1 MAIKELFFEGKTI
14 EAAVEAAAA
23 ELGEDKDLLSYVVEE
38 TPTKGFLGF
47 GATPAKIKVEITVP
61 DPKPEKKKPAP
72 AWEPEKI
79 AKKDKKPAEKKAEKK
94 PAEKKAE
101 PKKATI
107 TPAMLEPEK
116 INKKEEKKPAAPLF
130 PEVEKKPVDD
140 ENSKKIIEFLNGLL
154 VHIGAEED
162 SAVKV
167 ELGEDDHYYV
177 EVSGAKMG
185 VLIGRRGE
193 TLDAA
198 QYLCSLVINKGN
210 NDKLRVTIDT
220 ENYRAKRIKTLQ
232 SLAEKNAEKAIK
244 YKRNITMEPM
254 SPYERR
260 IIHAAL
266 NGRDRISTFSV
277 GSEPKRRVVVS
288 YKK

>member
-14 EAAVEAAAA
+14 EAAVESAAA
-23 ELGEDKDLLSYVVEE
+23 ELGEDKDLLIYTVEE
-38 TPTKGFLGF
+38 TPSKGIFGI
-47 GATPAKIKVEITVP
+47 GATPAKIRVEVEMP
-61 DPKPEKKKPAP
+61 DEKPAAPKKEVKIP
-72 AWEPEKI
+72 AWEPEKLSKK
-79 AKKDKKPAEKKAEKK
+79 AKKDSPKKEPVEKKE
-94 PAEKKAE
+94 
-101 PKKATI
+101 
-107 TPAMLEPEK
+107 
-116 INKKEEKKPAAPLF
+116 PAAPLF
-130 PEVEKKPVDD
+130 EEVQKSPVDD
-140 ENSKKIIEFLNGLL
+140 ENSKKIIEFISGLL

-167 ELGEDDHYYV
+167 ELGEDGHYYA

-198 QYLCSLVINKGN
+198 QYLCGLVLNKGKSG
-210 NDKLRVTIDT
+210 DKLRVTIDT
-220 ENYRAKRIKTLQ
+220 ENYRAKRIRTLQ
-232 SLAEKNAEKAIK
+232 SLAERNAEKALK

-266 NGRDRISTFSV
+266 TGKNHITTFSV

>member
-14 EAAVEAAAA
+14 EAAVELAAA
-23 ELGEDKDLLSYVVEE
+23 ELNEDKDLLSYTVEE
-38 TPTKGFLGF
+38 TPTKGIFGI
-47 GATPAKIKVEITVP
+47 GATPAKIKVEIEVAEEEIKVET
-61 DPKPEKKKPAP
+61 KPEPKAAPKVP
-72 AWEPEKI
+72 AWEPEKLSGGKN
-79 AKKDKKPAEKKAEKK
+79 KKTAEKKPEKKAEKK
-94 PAEKKAE
+94 V
-101 PKKATI
+101 
-107 TPAMLEPEK
+107 
-116 INKKEEKKPAAPLF
+116 EKKPAAPLF

-140 ENSKKIIEFLNGLL
+140 ENSKKIIEFMEGLL
-154 VHIGAEED
+154 VHIGAEEE

-198 QYLCSLVINKGN
+198 QYLCGLVINKGRSG
-210 NDKLRVTIDT
+210 DKLRVTIDT
-220 ENYRAKRIKTLQ
+220 ENYRAKRIRTLQ
-232 SLAEKNAEKAIK
+232 ALAEKNAEKAIK

-266 NGRDRISTFSV
+266 TGKENITTFSV

>member
-1 MAIKELFFEGKTI
+1 MATKELFFEGKTI
-14 EAAVEAAAA
+14 EAAVEKAAL
-23 ELGEDKDLLSYVVEE
+23 ELNEDKDLLSYTVEE
-38 TPTKGFLGF
+38 TPTKGFLGI
-47 GATPAKIKVEITVP
+47 GATPAKIKVEIEVP
-61 DPKPEKKKPAP
+61 DEPKKEEAPKKEPKKETKVP
-72 AWEPEKI
+72 AWEPEKLSGGKNKGT
-79 AKKDKKPAEKKAEKK
+79 AKPEKKQEKK
-94 PAEKKAE
+94 PAKKAE
-101 PKKATI
+101 PLPVI
-107 TPAMLEPEK
+107 D
-116 INKKEEKKPAAPLF
+116 
-130 PEVEKKPVDD
+130 EVEKKPVDD

-167 ELGEDDHYYV
+167 EIGEEDHYYV

-198 QYLCSLVINKGN
+198 QYLCSLVINKGRSG
-210 NDKLRVTIDT
+210 DKLRVTLDT
-220 ENYRAKRIKTLQ
+220 ENYRSKRIRTLQ
-232 SLAEKNAEKAIK
+232 ALAEKNAEKALK

-266 NGRDRISTFSV
+266 TGRDHITTFSV

>member
-1 MAIKELFFEGKTI
+1 M
-14 EAAVEAAAA
+14 
-23 ELGEDKDLLSYVVEE
+23 
-38 TPTKGFLGF
+38 
-47 GATPAKIKVEITVP
+47 
-61 DPKPEKKKPAP
+61 
-72 AWEPEKI
+72 
-79 AKKDKKPAEKKAEKK
+79 
-94 PAEKKAE
+94 
-101 PKKATI
+101 
-107 TPAMLEPEK
+107 
-116 INKKEEKKPAAPLF
+116 
-130 PEVEKKPVDD
+130 DD
-140 ENSKKIIEFLNGLL
+140 ENSKKIIEFMMGLL
-154 VHIGAEED
+154 PHIGAEED
-162 SAVKV
+162 AAVKV

-198 QYLCSLVINKGN
+198 QYLCGLVLNKGRN
-210 NDKLRVTIDT
+210 GEKIRVTLDT

-232 SLAEKNAEKAIK
+232 NLADKNAEKALK

-266 NGRDRISTFSV
+266 TGREHITTFSV

>member
-1 MAIKELFFEGKTI
+1 MAIKELFFEAKTI
-14 EAAVEAAAA
+14 EAAVEKAAL
-23 ELGEDKDLLSYVVEE
+23 ELGEDKDLLSYTVEE
-38 TPTKGFLGF
+38 TPSKGIFGI
-47 GATPAKIKVEITVP
+47 GATLAKIKVEIEVA
-61 DPKPEKKKPAP
+61 DEPKKEEPKKEAPKKEVKIP
-72 AWEPEKI
+72 AWEPEKLSGKG
-79 AKKDKKPAEKKAEKK
+79 KKSEKTEKAEKKADKKPA
-94 PAEKKAE
+94 KKAE
-101 PKKATI
+101 PI
-107 TPAMLEPEK
+107 VLD
-116 INKKEEKKPAAPLF
+116 

-140 ENSKKIIEFLNGLL
+140 ENSKKIVEFLQGLL

-167 ELGEDDHYYV
+167 EIGEEDHYYV

-198 QYLCSLVINKGN
+198 QYLCGLVINKGRN
-210 NDKLRVTIDT
+210 GEKLRVTIDT
-220 ENYRAKRIKTLQ
+220 ENYRAKRIRTLQ
-232 SLAEKNAEKAIK
+232 NLAEKNAEKALK

-260 IIHAAL
+260 IIHATL
-266 NGRDRISTFSV
+266 TGRENITTFSV

>member
-1 MAIKELFFEGKTI
+1 MAIKELYFEGKTI
-14 EAAVEAAAA
+14 EAAVEAAAL
-23 ELGEDKDLLSYVVEE
+23 ELGEDKDLLDYTVEE
-38 TPTKGFLGF
+38 TPSKGIFGI
-47 GATPAKIKVEITVP
+47 GATPAKIKVEIRVA
-61 DPKPEKKKPAP
+61 DEKPAP
-72 AWEPEKI
+72 KKAPKKMPTWEPEKLS
-79 AKKDKKPAEKKAEKK
+79 KKDKKPENKEKKVEKKA
-94 PAEKKAE
+94 PV
-101 PKKATI
+101 
-107 TPAMLEPEK
+107 
-116 INKKEEKKPAAPLF
+116 APIL

-140 ENSKKIIEFLNGLL
+140 ENSKAIINFLSGLL

-167 ELGEDDHYYV
+167 EIDQDGHYYA
-177 EVSGAKMG
+177 EVSGANMG

-198 QYLCSLVINKGN
+198 QYLCGLVLNKGN
-210 NDKLRVTIDT
+210 DGDKMRVTIDT
-220 ENYRAKRIKTLQ
+220 ENYRAKRVRTLQ
-232 SLAEKNAEKAIK
+232 SLAARTAEKALK

-266 NGRDRISTFSV
+266 TGKEHITTFSV
-277 GSEPKRRVVVS
+277 GTEPKRRVVVS

>member
-14 EAAVEAAAA
+14 EAAVEKAAL
-23 ELGEDKDLLSYVVEE
+23 ELNEDKDLLSYTVEE
-38 TPTKGFLGF
+38 TPTKGFLGI
-47 GATPAKIKVEITVP
+47 GATLAKIKVEVEVP
-61 DPKPEKKKPAP
+61 EEAKKEEAPKAEVKVP
-72 AWEPEKI
+72 AWEPEKLSGG
-79 AKKDKKPAEKKAEKK
+79 KKKSADRPEKKQEKKQEKK
-94 PAEKKAE
+94 PAKKAE
-101 PKKATI
+101 PIAVI
-107 TPAMLEPEK
+107 DD
-116 INKKEEKKPAAPLF
+116 
-130 PEVEKKPVDD
+130 VEKKPVDD
-140 ENSKKIIEFLNGLL
+140 ENSKKIIEFMSGLL

-167 ELGEDDHYYV
+167 ELGEEDHYYV

-198 QYLCSLVINKGN
+198 QYLCGLVINKGRSG
-210 NDKLRVTIDT
+210 DKLRVTLDT
-220 ENYRAKRIKTLQ
+220 ENYRAKRIRTLQ
-232 SLAEKNAEKAIK
+232 NLAEKNAEKALK

-266 NGRDRISTFSV
+266 TGREHITTFSV

>member
-14 EAAVEAAAA
+14 EAAVENAAM
-23 ELGEDKDLLSYVVEE
+23 ELGEDKDLLAYTVEE
-38 TPTKGFLGF
+38 TPSKGIFGI
-47 GATPAKIKVEITVP
+47 GATPAKIKVEIEVP
-61 DPKPEKKKPAP
+61 DEVPAPKKEIKIP
-72 AWEPEKI
+72 AWEPEKLS
-79 AKKDKKPAEKKAEKK
+79 KKEKK
-94 PAEKKAE
+94 E
-101 PKKATI
+101 PKK
-107 TPAMLEPEK
+107 ESRPEK
-116 INKKEEKKPAAPLF
+116 AAAPAAPIL

-140 ENSKKIIEFLNGLL
+140 ENSKKIIDFISGLL

-167 ELGEDDHYYV
+167 ELGEDGHYYA

-198 QYLCSLVINKGN
+198 QYLCGLVLNKGRN
-210 NDKLRVTIDT
+210 GDKLRVTIDT
-220 ENYRAKRIKTLQ
+220 ENYRAKRVRTLQ
-232 SLAEKNAEKAIK
+232 NLAERNAEKAIK

-266 NGRDRISTFSV
+266 TGRDHITTFSV

-288 YKK
+288 YKR

>member
-23 ELGEDKDLLSYVVEE
+23 ELGEDKDLLAYTVEE
-38 TPTKGFLGF
+38 TPSRGIFGI
-47 GATPAKIKVEITVP
+47 GATPAKIKVEVEVAEEAAAP
-61 DPKPEKKKPAP
+61 APAPKKDLKIP
-72 AWEPEKI
+72 AWEPEKLSKK
-79 AKKDKKPAEKKAEKK
+79 AKKPADKKPAEKK
-94 PAEKKAE
+94 EKKAE
-101 PKKATI
+101 P
-107 TPAMLEPEK
+107 
-116 INKKEEKKPAAPLF
+116 AAPLF
-130 PEVEKKPVDD
+130 TEVEKKPVDD
-140 ENSKKIIEFLNGLL
+140 ENSKKIIEFISGLL
-154 VHIGAEED
+154 VHIGAEEE

-167 ELGEDDHYYV
+167 EIGEDGHYYA

-198 QYLCSLVINKGN
+198 QYLCGLVLNKGQSG
-210 NDKLRVTIDT
+210 DKLRVTIDT
-220 ENYRAKRIKTLQ
+220 ENYRAKRIRTLQ
-232 SLAEKNAEKAIK
+232 NLAERNAEKALK
-244 YKRNITMEPM
+244 YKRNITLEPM

-266 NGRDRISTFSV
+266 TGRDHITTFSV

>member
-1 MAIKELFFEGKTI
+1 MAIKELFFEAKTI
-14 EAAVEAAAA
+14 DEAVEKAAL
-23 ELGEDKDLLSYVVEE
+23 ELNQDKDLLSYTVEE
-38 TPTKGFLGF
+38 TPKKGFLGI
-47 GATPAKIKVEITVP
+47 GTILAKIRVEIEVA
-61 DPKPEKKKPAP
+61 DEPKKAEPKKEPKKEAKIP
-72 AWEPEKI
+72 AWEPEKLSGGKN
-79 AKKDKKPAEKKAEKK
+79 KKNADKPEKKAEKK
-94 PAEKKAE
+94 PAKKAE
-101 PKKATI
+101 P
-107 TPAMLEPEK
+107 
-116 INKKEEKKPAAPLF
+116 AAPVL

-140 ENSKKIIEFLNGLL
+140 ENSKKIIEFMMGLL
-154 VHIGAEED
+154 PHIGAEED
-162 SAVKV
+162 AAVKV

-198 QYLCSLVINKGN
+198 QYLCGLVLNKGRN
-210 NDKLRVTIDT
+210 GEKIRVTLDT

-232 SLAEKNAEKAIK
+232 NLADKNAEKALK

-266 NGRDRISTFSV
+266 TGREHITTFSV

>member
-1 MAIKELFFEGKTI
+1 MAMKELFFEGKTI
-14 EAAVEAAAA
+14 EAAVETAAL
-23 ELGEDKDLLSYVVEE
+23 ELNEDKDLLSYTVEE
-38 TPTKGFLGF
+38 YPTKGIFGI
-47 GATPAKIKVEITVP
+47 GATPAKIKVEIECADEEVP
-61 DPKPEKKKPAP
+61 AEKPKKEAPKKEVKIP
-72 AWEPEKI
+72 AWEPEKLSGGKG
-79 AKKDKKPAEKKAEKK
+79 KKSEKAEKSEKKTEKK
-94 PAEKKAE
+94 PAKKHAPVE
-101 PKKATI
+101 
-107 TPAMLEPEK
+107 LEPQ
-116 INKKEEKKPAAPLF
+116 
-130 PEVEKKPVDD
+130 VEKKPVDD
-140 ENSKKIIEFLNGLL
+140 ENSKKIIEFISGLL

-167 ELGEDDHYYV
+167 ELGEEDHYYA

-198 QYLCSLVINKGN
+198 QYLCGLVINKGRSG
-210 NDKLRVTIDT
+210 DKLRITIDT
-220 ENYRAKRIKTLQ
+220 ENYRAKRIRTLQ
-232 SLAEKNAEKAIK
+232 NLAEKNAEKALK

-266 NGRDRISTFSV
+266 TGRENITTFSV

>member
-1 MAIKELFFEGKTI
+1 MAMKELFFEGKTI
-14 EAAVEAAAA
+14 EAAVEKAAL
-23 ELGEDKDLLSYVVEE
+23 ELNEDKDLLNYTVEE
-38 TPTKGFLGF
+38 TPTKGIFGI
-47 GATPAKIKVEITVP
+47 GATLAKIRVEIEAEDEEVEV
-61 DPKPEKKKPAP
+61 KPEPKKEVQVP
-72 AWEPEKI
+72 AWEPEKLSGGKG
-79 AKKDKKPAEKKAEKK
+79 KKTEKKEEKKAEKK
-94 PAEKKAE
+94 PA
-101 PKKATI
+101 P
-107 TPAMLEPEK
+107 
-116 INKKEEKKPAAPLF
+116 APLM

-140 ENSKKIIEFLNGLL
+140 EVSKAITEFISGLL

-167 ELGEDDHYYV
+167 ELGEEDHYYV

-198 QYLCSLVINKGN
+198 QYLCSLVINKGRSN
-210 NDKLRVTIDT
+210 KLRVTLDT
-220 ENYRAKRIKTLQ
+220 ENYRAKRIRTLQ
-232 SLAEKNAEKAIK
+232 NLAEKNAEKALK

-266 NGRDRISTFSV
+266 TGRENITTFSV

>member
-14 EAAVEAAAA
+14 DAAVERAAL
-23 ELGEDKDLLSYVVEE
+23 ELNEDKDLLSYTVEE
-38 TPTKGFLGF
+38 TPSKGIFGI
-47 GATPAKIKVEITVP
+47 GATLAKIKVEIEVA
-61 DPKPEKKKPAP
+61 DEPKKEEAPKKEANIP
-72 AWEPEKI
+72 AWEPEKLSGKG
-79 AKKDKKPAEKKAEKK
+79 KKSEKTEKKQEKK
-94 PAEKKAE
+94 PAKKAE
-101 PKKATI
+101 PI
-107 TPAMLEPEK
+107 VLE
-116 INKKEEKKPAAPLF
+116 

-140 ENSKKIIEFLNGLL
+140 ENSKKIIEFISGLL
-154 VHIGAEED
+154 VHIGAEEE

-167 ELGEDDHYYV
+167 EIGEEDHYYV

-198 QYLCSLVINKGN
+198 QYLCGLVINKGRSG
-210 NDKLRVTIDT
+210 DKLRVTIDT
-220 ENYRAKRIKTLQ
+220 ENYRAKRIRTLQ
-232 SLAEKNAEKAIK
+232 NLAEKNAEKALK

-260 IIHAAL
+260 IIHATL
-266 NGRDRISTFSV
+266 TGRENITTFSV

>member
-14 EAAVEAAAA
+14 EAAVELAAA
-23 ELGEDKDLLSYVVEE
+23 ELNEDKDLLSYTVEE
-38 TPTKGFLGF
+38 TPTKGIFGI
-47 GATPAKIKVEITVP
+47 GATPAKIKVEIEVAEEEIKVET
-61 DPKPEKKKPAP
+61 KPEPKAAPKVP
-72 AWEPEKI
+72 AWEPEKLSGGKN
-79 AKKDKKPAEKKAEKK
+79 KKNAEKKTEKK
-94 PAEKKAE
+94 TEKKV
-101 PKKATI
+101 
-107 TPAMLEPEK
+107 
-116 INKKEEKKPAAPLF
+116 EKKPAAPLF

-140 ENSKKIIEFLNGLL
+140 ENSKKIIEFMQGLL
-154 VHIGAEED
+154 VHIGAEEE

-198 QYLCSLVINKGN
+198 QYLCGLVINKGRSG
-210 NDKLRVTIDT
+210 DKLRVTLDT
-220 ENYRAKRIKTLQ
+220 ENYRAKRIRTLQ
-232 SLAEKNAEKAIK
+232 ALAEKNAEKAIK

-266 NGRDRISTFSV
+266 TGKENITTFSV